1 MHAKQLKKKKKK
13 AEKAKTPFMHYALLA
28 HEKLPPPRALS
39 LWIAR
44 PDTQR
49 PQAQIVVPMPIRP
62 KLTSVR
68 RILFGEENHLFQ
80 FRWSQKIPEK
90 PTEMC

>member
-1 MHAKQLKKKKKK
+1 MH
-13 AEKAKTPFMHYALLA
+13 HALLA
-28 HEKLPPPRALS
+28 HEKLAPPCALS

-44 PDTQR
+44 PETQR
-49 PQAQIVVPMPIRP
+49 PQAHIVVPMPIKP

-68 RILFGEENHLFQ
+68 RVLFGDENHLFQ

-90 PTEMC
+90 PTVKFISIDFVEEKRGKELT